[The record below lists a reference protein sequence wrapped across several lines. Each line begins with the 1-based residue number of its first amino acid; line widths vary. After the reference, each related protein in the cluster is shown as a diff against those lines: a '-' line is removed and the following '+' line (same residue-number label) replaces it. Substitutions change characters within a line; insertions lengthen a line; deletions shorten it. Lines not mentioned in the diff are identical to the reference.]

1 VFESSWEPTDY
12 WNHGT
17 ALILA
22 GDTVKA
28 INVMLVASDK
38 APKQCA
44 AMFRLGFLLQVRK
57 QYASSSKV
65 FLSRLANCSDSNDT
79 RVNILIGNNFF
90 ADSLVDS
97 AITYYQRALTISPKS
112 MWAQQLM
119 GESYLL
125 KGDEVIGDS
134 LLNGVIANAQ
144 TSTSNDEKR
153 YGIAAINALN
163 NFDIKKRDYKGI
175 VDRCKIGT
183 QINPQSA
190 VVWLY
195 LGIGYQGLK
204 DLDNAKEAYQAVLKI
219 DPNNQMAKK
228 NLQSLG
234 K

>member
-1 VFESSWEPTDY
+1 
-12 WNHGT
+12 
-17 ALILA
+17 
-22 GDTVKA
+22 
-28 INVMLVASDK
+28 
-38 APKQCA
+38 
-44 AMFRLGFLLQVRK
+44 
-57 QYASSSKV
+57 
-65 FLSRLANCSDSNDT
+65 
-79 RVNILIGNNFF
+79 
-90 ADSLVDS
+90 
-97 AITYYQRALTISPKS
+97 